1 MTIKSSLCLDSS
13 PAWRKRQPNTKPRL
27 GINHNPPI
35 DPSTSPSTPASKA
48 TDPVF
53 PIVDPLIFVERQV
66 EDEEGLA
73 GEDEAAPAVTY
84 NNGLWTP
91 PASMS
96 IATSTPPG
104 FTATILLAPTSAGE
118 DLETSK
124 NLPTSSLLS
133 SRPSATLTS
142 QHTSSHYS
150 SSELSS
156 TSSSN
161 SSTSIPSAL
170 PKKTEPGS
178 NGGFKLIYLTPIFVF
193 VGLLLIFSI
202 DGRIWGRI
210 HHAFRLEAS
219 KRARYD
225 ARASCQAKK
234 REMQA
239 IKTMWGYDRTPVLP
253 DELEPG
259 QHDLHY
265 SDPSKPKRQKG
276 SKLGDEGDSSF
287 GSDSESGVG
296 SRDKEDERY
305 PGTFKILSLALLG
318 EGSKP
323 EPPQT
328 RGEGG
333 RKYET
338 GVQNNSWF
346 AVKIK
351 RWVGADPQQ
360 IQAADEGKYTVGP
373 NKQGSRRLKHA
384 LSRERMR
391 DNTGDWNE
399 KDNCSSPATTLS
411 VGSGEMKYKAE
422 FEAVDLDAPTCTDGR
437 YTSLSRDI
445 AEEDIDD
452 PFLTKQPSLGW
463 RKPLPPQ
470 PKESPFRPEILN
482 FGLRSRSKTYDAV
495 SPAPQDDTPVKASRF
510 YTTSNAQNE
519 TSAGFFGLGIS
530 GVWKAVTDFTS
541 SQPHQQMADEEDEES
556 FVARPY
562 RLYSEVMS
570 ENDTPYSTRRQ
581 TDDYIESGTPTK
593 AQSLNRTGTV
603 LNVKSTNQPWSTSER
618 KMTAAAFK
626 EVLLASPAN
635 KQVQHRFQPLVQQ
648 SPSPTKQKQ
657 AAQSLVPRKSLLL
670 QQAIAANNGG
680 VGEGNG
686 DSPAFTDYSDLVA
699 CYSTPSHA
707 VFSPETFGVDGGE
720 EEMVASIRALPQA
733 ASEGSAGAR
742 AKLQRAKTA
751 KLQPPQ
757 IRGAG
762 GGVQRSKTAST
773 ASSASAEPASRLDPG
788 LGGKG
793 TMHHSVL
800 KKTAFCSS
808 AARTNVASFSCKE
821 HVPVHFDST
830 PSTEQIRSG
839 HSSTQL
845 FITHQT
851 TVLFP
856 NWHNP
861 PFLATNRLT
870 RTLNKS
876 LHPTPRFPAVPPS
889 TPPTLWIR
897 DLSFTTKE
905 NQSSLQSLQ
914 QRRKQGRHG
923 SKNCGAKGKKSFY
936 CTTDCQPHCF
946 AELCPTSSTLLF
958 LSSDCIV

>member
-1 MTIKSSLCLDSS
+1 MWPDSS

-27 GINHNPPI
+27 GINRNPPI
-35 DPSTSPSTPASKA
+35 DPSTSSSTPASKA

-91 PASMS
+91 PASIS
-96 IATSTPPG
+96 IATPTPPG
-104 FTATILLAPTSAGE
+104 FTATILLAPTSASE

-142 QHTSSHYS
+142 QHTSLHYS

-156 TSSSN
+156 TSSST

-170 PKKTEPGS
+170 PKKQNPE
-178 NGGFKLIYLTPIFVF
+178 
-193 VGLLLIFSI
+193 
-202 DGRIWGRI
+202 
-210 HHAFRLEAS
+210 AMEAS

-225 ARASCQAKK
+225 ARASRQAKK

-276 SKLGDEGDSSF
+276 SKLGDKGDSSF

-360 IQAADEGKYTVGP
+360 IQAADEGKYTVAP

-399 KDNCSSPATTLS
+399 KENCSSPATTLS

-463 RKPLPPQ
+463 RKPLAPQ
-470 PKESPFRPEILN
+470 PKESPFRPAILN

-510 YTTSNAQNE
+510 YTTSHAQNE
-519 TSAGFFGLGIS
+519 TLAGFFGLGIS
-530 GVWKAVTDFTS
+530 GVWKAVTGFTS

-556 FVARPY
+556 FVARPC
-562 RLYSEVMS
+562 RPYSEVMS

-581 TDDYIESGTPTK
+581 PDDYIESGTPTK

-618 KMTAAAFK
+618 KMTTAAFN
-626 EVLLASPAN
+626 EALLASPAN
-635 KQVQHRFQPLVQQ
+635 KQVQHSFRPLVQQ

-657 AAQSLVPRKSLLL
+657 AVQSLAPRKSLLL

-680 VGEGNG
+680 VGAGNG

-699 CYSTPSHA
+699 CYSTPSDA

-720 EEMVASIRALPQA
+720 EEVVASIRALPQA

-762 GGVQRSKTAST
+762 GGVQRGKTVST
-773 ASSASAEPASRLDPG
+773 ASSASAEPASRLGPG

-800 KKTAFCSS
+800 KKQPSARQQPEQMSPPS
-808 AARTNVASFSCKE
+808 AAKNMYPYT
-821 HVPVHFDST
+821 
-830 PSTEQIRSG
+830 
-839 HSSTQL
+839 STQPL
-845 FITHQT
+845 
-851 TVLFP
+851 
-856 NWHNP
+856 
-861 PFLATNRLT
+861 R
-870 RTLNKS
+870 LNKS
-876 LHPTPRFPAVPPS
+876 EVAIPQRGSSSPTKPRSSFPTGTVLP
-889 TPPTLWIR
+889 
-897 DLSFTTKE
+897 
-905 NQSSLQSLQ
+905 SSLRIASPELLTNPYIQHQGFPPFPHPHHPHYGSETSASPPKKTKAVSNRSNGDENKSDMGARTVVQKAKNRSTALHTVDHIVSQSYAQ
-914 QRRKQGRHG
+914 HHQH
-923 SKNCGAKGKKSFY
+923 Y
-936 CTTDCQPHCF
+936 
-946 AELCPTSSTLLF
+946 SS
-958 LSSDCIV
+958 

>member
-1 MTIKSSLCLDSS
+1 MACGRRLHQYPSLHRHLLVLPRPSYLHQLA
-13 PAWRKRQPNTKPRL
+13 PAKISKRPRIFLPPLSYPRDLALHLHLSTPLHTTPRL
-27 GINHNPPI
+27 NYLPLPLRPRAHL
-35 DPSTSPSTPASKA
+35 
-48 TDPVF
+48 F
-53 PIVDPLIFVERQV
+53 PRR
-66 EDEEGLA
+66 
-73 GEDEAAPAVTY
+73 Y
-84 NNGLWTP
+84 
-91 PASMS
+91 
-96 IATSTPPG
+96 
-104 FTATILLAPTSAGE
+104 
-118 DLETSK
+118 
-124 NLPTSSLLS
+124 
-133 SRPSATLTS
+133 
-142 QHTSSHYS
+142 
-150 SSELSS
+150 
-156 TSSSN
+156 
-161 SSTSIPSAL
+161 

-202 DGRIWGRI
+202 GGRIWDRI
-210 HHAFRLEAS
+210 HHASRLEAS

-225 ARASCQAKK
+225 ARASRQAKK

-276 SKLGDEGDSSF
+276 SKLGDKGDSSF

-373 NKQGSRRLKHA
+373 NKQGSRQLKHA

-399 KDNCSSPATTLS
+399 KENCSSPATTLS

-452 PFLTKQPSLGW
+452 PFLTKQTSLGW
-463 RKPLPPQ
+463 RKPLAPQ
-470 PKESPFRPEILN
+470 PKESPFRPAILN
-482 FGLRSRSKTYDAV
+482 FGLRPRSKTYDAV
-495 SPAPQDDTPVKASRF
+495 SPAPQDDSPVKASRF
-510 YTTSNAQNE
+510 YTTSHAQNE
-519 TSAGFFGLGIS
+519 TLAGFFGLVIS
-530 GVWKAVTDFTS
+530 GVWKAVTDFTC

-562 RLYSEVMS
+562 RPYSEVMS

-581 TDDYIESGTPTK
+581 PDDYIESGTPTK

-603 LNVKSTNQPWSTSER
+603 LNVRSTNQPWSTIER
-618 KMTAAAFK
+618 KMTTAAFN

-635 KQVQHRFQPLVQQ
+635 KQVQHSFRPLVQQ

-657 AAQSLVPRKSLLL
+657 AAQSLAPRKSLLL

-680 VGEGNG
+680 VEAGNG
-686 DSPAFTDYSDLVA
+686 DSPTFTDYSDLVA
-699 CYSTPSHA
+699 CY
-707 VFSPETFGVDGGE
+707 
-720 EEMVASIRALPQA
+720 
-733 ASEGSAGAR
+733 
-742 AKLQRAKTA
+742 
-751 KLQPPQ
+751 
-757 IRGAG
+757 
-762 GGVQRSKTAST
+762 
-773 ASSASAEPASRLDPG
+773 
-788 LGGKG
+788 
-793 TMHHSVL
+793 
-800 KKTAFCSS
+800 
-808 AARTNVASFSCKE
+808 
-821 HVPVHFDST
+821 
-830 PSTEQIRSG
+830 
-839 HSSTQL
+839 
-845 FITHQT
+845 
-851 TVLFP
+851 
-856 NWHNP
+856 
-861 PFLATNRLT
+861 
-870 RTLNKS
+870 
-876 LHPTPRFPAVPPS
+876 
-889 TPPTLWIR
+889 
-897 DLSFTTKE
+897 
-905 NQSSLQSLQ
+905 
-914 QRRKQGRHG
+914 
-923 SKNCGAKGKKSFY
+923 
-936 CTTDCQPHCF
+936 
-946 AELCPTSSTLLF
+946 
-958 LSSDCIV
+958 

>member
-1 MTIKSSLCLDSS
+1 MWPDSS

-35 DPSTSPSTPASKA
+35 DPSTSSSTPASKA
-48 TDPVF
+48 TDPFF

-73 GEDEAAPAVTY
+73 GEDETAPAVTY

-96 IATSTPPG
+96 IATPTPPG
-104 FTATILLAPTSAGE
+104 FTATILLAPTSASE
-118 DLETSK
+118 DLEMSK
-124 NLPTSSLLS
+124 ELPTSSLLS

-142 QHTSSHYS
+142 QHTSSHDS

-156 TSSSN
+156 TSSST

-170 PKKTEPGS
+170 PNKTGHGS
-178 NGGFKLIYLTPIFVF
+178 NGGFKLIYLTPIFAF

-202 DGRIWGRI
+202 GGRIWGI
-210 HHAFRLEAS
+210 HHASRLEAS

-225 ARASCQAKK
+225 ARASRQAKK

-239 IKTMWGYDRTPVLP
+239 ITTMWGYDRTPVLP

-296 SRDKEDERY
+296 SRDKENERY

-351 RWVGADPQQ
+351 RWVGVDPQQ

-373 NKQGSRRLKHA
+373 NKQGSRRLEHA

-399 KDNCSSPATTLS
+399 KENCSSPQQHSS

-463 RKPLPPQ
+463 RKPLSPQ
-470 PKESPFRPEILN
+470 PKESPFRPAILN

-530 GVWKAVTDFTS
+530 RVWKAVTDFTS

-562 RLYSEVMS
+562 RPYSEVMS

-581 TDDYIESGTPTK
+581 PYDYIESGTPIK

-618 KMTAAAFK
+618 KMTTADFK
-626 EVLLASPAN
+626 EALLASPAN
-635 KQVQHRFQPLVQQ
+635 KEVQHRFQPLVQQ
-648 SPSPTKQKQ
+648 SASPTKQKQ
-657 AAQSLVPRKSLLL
+657 AAQSLAPRKSLLL
-670 QQAIAANNGG
+670 QRAIAANNGG
-680 VGEGNG
+680 VREGNG
-686 DSPAFTDYSDLVA
+686 DSTAFRDYSDLVA
-699 CYSTPSHA
+699 CYSTPSDA
-707 VFSPETFGVDGGE
+707 VFSPETFGVDDGE
-720 EEMVASIRALPQA
+720 EEVVASIRALPQA
-733 ASEGSAGAR
+733 ASEGSAWAR
-742 AKLQRAKTA
+742 ANKLRP
-751 KLQPPQ
+751 LQ

-773 ASSASAEPASRLDPG
+773 ASSASAEPASRLGPG

-793 TMHHSVL
+793 TMYHSVL
-800 KKTAFCSS
+800 KKQPCARQQPEQTSPPS
-808 AARTNVASFSCKE
+808 AAKNMYPYT
-821 HVPVHFDST
+821 
-830 PSTEQIRSG
+830 
-839 HSSTQL
+839 STQPL
-845 FITHQT
+845 
-851 TVLFP
+851 
-856 NWHNP
+856 
-861 PFLATNRLT
+861 R
-870 RTLNKS
+870 LNKS
-876 LHPTPRFPAVPPS
+876 EMAIPQRGSSSA
-889 TPPTLWIR
+889 
-897 DLSFTTKE
+897 TKP
-905 NQSSLQSLQ
+905 QSSFPTGTVLPSSLRIASREPLTKPYNQHQGFPPFPHPHHPHYRSATSASPPKRTKAVSNRSNRDENKADMEARTVMQKAKNHSTALKTVDHIVWQSYAQ
-914 QRRKQGRHG
+914 HHQH
-923 SKNCGAKGKKSFY
+923 Y
-936 CTTDCQPHCF
+936 
-946 AELCPTSSTLLF
+946 SS
-958 LSSDCIV
+958 